1 MMIQIQPLHKGNEL
15 IPVPAATDFL
25 LSTYYPVIIWLVL
38 LGAIITGFGRRF
50 EGANGEQVI
59 TQGSS

>member
-1 MMIQIQPLHKGNEL
+1 MIQVQLLHKANEL

-50 EGANGEQVI
+50 EGTNGEQVL
-59 TQGSS
+59 TQEPS